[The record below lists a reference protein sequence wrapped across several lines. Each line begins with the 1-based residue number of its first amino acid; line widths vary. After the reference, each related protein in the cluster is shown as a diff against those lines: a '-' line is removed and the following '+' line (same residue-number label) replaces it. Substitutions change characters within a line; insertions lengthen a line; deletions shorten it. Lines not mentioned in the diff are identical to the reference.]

1 MAARRSAI
9 SYDAMDLPLGGT
21 VRITTT
27 DTTAIRAIHDF
38 LAFQRQDH
46 HAGGGAR
53 HVTSGRGGRVEA
65 KSTSPS

>member
-9 SYDAMDLPLGGT
+9 SYDAMDLPLGGA

-46 HAGGGAR
+46 HAGGG
-53 HVTSGRGGRVEA
+53 HEM
-65 KSTSPS
+65 